1 MDIDSTLHSNDVF
14 HIKGTADT
22 PEILIDPVQGIVKLA
37 GRSLP
42 EDPKSFYGPVKERI
56 ELYAQ
61 NPVSGSKVIF
71 KFEYFNTASSKIIM
85 EIIDLV
91 KEIAE
96 KDEKVVFEWHYLEDD
111 DDMLE
116 AGEDYEDIAEIK
128 FEYYTYEG

>member
-1 MDIDSTLHSNDVF
+1 MDIDSTLHSEDVF
-14 HIKGTADT
+14 HIKGTTDT
-22 PEILIDPVQGIVKLA
+22 PEVLVDPVKGLVKIS
-37 GRSLP
+37 GRSMP
-42 EDPKSFYGPVKERI
+42 EDPKEFFAPIKERI
-56 ELYAQ
+56 ESYAA

-91 KEIAE
+91 KAIGE
-96 KDEKVVFEWHYLEDD
+96 KDDKVVYEWHYIEDD

-128 FEYYTYEG
+128 FEYFTYEE